1 MPLRDKLVKFRA
13 TADEITSLKQEAAKY
28 GYELSSYVRYRIFGK
43 REGLRIIRRPSVEMN
58 MLGDALGQLGQTTSE
73 LNKIGSNLNQIAK
86 RLNQG
91 SRDAFGLDGCLRQFE
106 QLCHEL
112 RKILHLIKAAITGRP
127 TSHAADKT
135 REE

>member
-91 SRDAFGLDGCLRQFE
+91 NRDLFMLDSSLRWFE
-106 QLCHEL
+106 
-112 RKILHLIKAAITGRP
+112 RVSGNITKILGIIEASITGNQ
-127 TSHAADKT
+127 HNKED
-135 REE
+135 